1 MDMILFMTRE
11 CTLKC
16 HYCYV
21 EHKYDS
27 FMSRDVAL
35 KAADLFVK
43 ENSERAKFS
52 FFGGE
57 PLLQFELIK
66 EITEYVVKI
75 ADKKGFA
82 PHLSIATNGTLINE
96 EVLDFFEKYKF
107 RVELSLDGDEFSHN
121 LNRPM
126 RDGGNSYRSVV
137 RNLAAL
143 KKRAGHLAVV
153 GVITPLTSAHIAE
166 NAKHVMDELNI
177 NSYIMAAD
185 YTAPWTEDDL
195 SKVIEQ
201 FLILE
206 EWYLAKSRNGDSFY
220 FSAFDAHIAAHIK
233 GGFKPGDFCDV
244 GRKIC
249 AVGEDGRIFPCVRFA
264 GKPERAANYV
274 LGDVNSGFD
283 WKKCS
288 EVSTENHS
296 PRTQCSDCSLDG
308 RCITYCPCLNWD
320 TTGSMTQ
327 VPGILCAFESMV
339 IPVADRIART
349 LFKEKNRSFMKKH
362 Y

>member
-1 MDMILFMTRE
+1 MILFMTRE

-21 EHKYDS
+21 EHKSDS
-27 FMSRDVAL
+27 FMKKEVAL
-35 KAADLFVK
+35 KAAGLFVA
-43 ENSERAKFS
+43 ENNDKAKFS

-66 EITEYVVKI
+66 EITEYVLEKAAAKNLEVN
-75 ADKKGFA
+75 
-82 PHLSIATNGTLINE
+82 LSIATNGTLIND
-96 EVLDFFEKYKF
+96 EVLDFLEKYKF
-107 RVELSLDGDEFSHN
+107 RVELSLDGDELSHN

-126 RDGGNSYRSVV
+126 RDGGNSYKSVV
-137 RNLAAL
+137 KNIPAL
-143 KKRAGHLAVV
+143 QKRAGHLAVV
-153 GVITPLTSAHIAE
+153 GVISPQTVDYIAQ
-166 NAKHVMDELNI
+166 NAKHVMDDLKVK
-177 NSYIMAAD
+177 SYLMVAD
-185 YTAPWTEDDL
+185 YTAPWTERDL
-195 SKVIEQ
+195 SKVLDQ

-206 EWYLAKSRNGDSFY
+206 DWYLAKSRNGDNFY

-264 GKPERAANYV
+264 GKPEKAANYV
-274 LGDVNSGFD
+274 LGHVDTGFN
-283 WKKCS
+283 WRKCS
-288 EVSTENHS
+288 EISAENLK
-296 PRTQCSDCSLDG
+296 PRDQCSECSLDG

-320 TTGSMTQ
+320 TTGSMSKI
-327 VPGILCAFESMV
+327 PGILCAYESMIV
-339 IPVADRIART
+339 PIADRIART
-349 LFKEKNRSFMKKH
+349 LFKEKNGSFMKKH

>member
-16 HYCYV
+16 QYCYV
-21 EHKYDS
+21 EHKSDS
-27 FMSRDVAL
+27 FMKKETAF
-35 KAADLFVK
+35 KAADLFIK

-57 PLLQFELIK
+57 PLLQFDLIK
-66 EITEYVVKI
+66 EITGYVTGK
-75 ADKKGFA
+75 AAEKGFE
-82 PHLSIATNGTLINE
+82 PLLSIATNGTLIND
-96 EVLDFFEKYKF
+96 EVLNFLEKYKF
-107 RVELSLDGDEFSHN
+107 RVELSLDGDELSHN

-126 RDGGNSYRSVV
+126 RSGGNSYKSVV
-137 RNLAAL
+137 KNIPAL
-143 KKRAGHLAVV
+143 QKRAGHLAVV
-153 GVITPLTSAHIAE
+153 GVISPQTVEHIAH
-166 NAKHVMDELNI
+166 NAKHVMDDLKVK
-177 NSYIMAAD
+177 SYLMVAD
-185 YTAPWTEDDL
+185 YTAPWTEADL
-195 SKVIEQ
+195 SKVLDQ
-201 FLILE
+201 FLDLE
-206 EWYLAKSRNGDSFY
+206 EWYIKKSRKGDNFY

-264 GKPERAANYV
+264 GKPEKAKDYV
-274 LGDVNSGFD
+274 LGHVDTGFN

-288 EVSTENHS
+288 DISAENLK
-296 PRTQCSDCSLDG
+296 PRSQCSECSLDG

-320 TTGSMTQ
+320 TTGSMSK
-327 VPGILCAFESMV
+327 VPGILCAYESMIV
-339 IPVADRIART
+339 PIADRIART
-349 LFKEKNRSFMKKH
+349 LFKEKNGSFMKKH